1 MNMKEEKTASSPS
14 LLLAFAWSVTGVKKT
29 LSESQIWRKT
39 KDSHAELQEHHTR
52 HTGSHYLLLVQSSA
66 FLDRF
71 FFRMA
76 LTPRSS
82 AAVQDEKRRLSSAR
96 QVNSTKLGQRG
107 ANGVDDENDVS
118 RGLHKK
124 GNAAGPSLFFLML
137 LSSAAALLI
146 VAMPW
151 TAPASQQHIRQRQL
165 QPFNK
170 DPKVTASV
178 VSANPNFE
186 TAREGVDYS
195 NEWGFRTMK
204 KKLKCKEVFRQN
216 GGQRPIYAQETWNY
230 LRRLYRAVVEE
241 STEQEESSIT
251 PEDAVTPK
259 SGFLVPFEVRQ
270 VPGKGR
276 GLFVLRDVKQGEP
289 LWSTKHT
296 ARFQSGTDFRKF
308 IFSLARDN
316 GLACEVLDMWSKYT
330 LIHTIL
336 VHFLHT
342 IQRHRCCDMM
352 ACFDVSA

>member
-1 MNMKEEKTASSPS
+1 MKEENS
-14 LLLAFAWSVTGVKKT
+14 LLSLPLLAFAWSVTGVKRRYQNVAT
-29 LSESQIWRKT
+29 RVFRQIWLIMLSFKST
-39 KDSHAELQEHHTR
+39 THHTR
-52 HTGSHYLLLVQSSA
+52 HTGSHYSSRRLLLIDSS
-66 FLDRF
+66 FVYLHSL
-71 FFRMA
+71 RMA

-82 AAVQDEKRRLSSAR
+82 AAVRDEKQRLSSSR

-107 ANGVDDENDVS
+107 ANGADDQNDVS

-124 GNAAGPSLFFLML
+124 GNAARSSLFFLML
-137 LSSAAALLI
+137 FSVVAALLI

-151 TAPASQQHIRQRQL
+151 TAPASQQHHIRQRRL

-251 PEDAVTPK
+251 PEDAVTPT
-259 SGFLVPFEVRQ
+259 SGFLVPFQVRQ

-276 GLFVLRDVKQGEP
+276 GVFVLRDVKQGEP

-296 ARFQSGTDFRKF
+296 ARFQSGRDFRKF

-330 LIHTIL
+330 LVNTCTFPTYIRYSDTDA
-336 VHFLHT
+336 VT
-342 IQRHRCCDMM
+342 
-352 ACFDVSA
+352 